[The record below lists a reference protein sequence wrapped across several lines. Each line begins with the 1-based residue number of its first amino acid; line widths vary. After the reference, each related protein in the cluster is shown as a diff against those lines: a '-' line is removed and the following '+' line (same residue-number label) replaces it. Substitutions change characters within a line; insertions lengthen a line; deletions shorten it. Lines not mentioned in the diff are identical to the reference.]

1 MCIFNIFG
9 KEIKLIFLI
18 ALVLVFIDVFVLYT
32 LSKFFNSQIIAIQ
45 GSPIKMNYI
54 AAMLSYVFIVL
65 SLYIFVISRKGKL
78 SESFL
83 LGFFT
88 YGIYELTTKSLLNN
102 WRWTTVIVD
111 TVWGGILFY
120 LTTYIVYNLNRTIM

>member
-1 MCIFNIFG
+1 MCFLNIFG

-18 ALVLVFIDVFVLYT
+18 ALVLVFIDIFVLYT

-65 SLYIFVISRKGKL
+65 SLYIFVISRKAKL
-78 SESFL
+78 IEAFL
-83 LGFFT
+83 LGFLI

-120 LTTYIVYNLNRTIM
+120 LTTYIVYNLNRLI

>member
-1 MCIFNIFG
+1 MCFLNIFG

-18 ALVLVFIDVFVLYT
+18 ALVLVFIDIFVLYT

-54 AAMLSYVFIVL
+54 AAILSYVFIVL
-65 SLYIFVISRKGKL
+65 SLYIFVISRKAKL
-78 SESFL
+78 IEAFL
-83 LGFFT
+83 LGFLI

-102 WRWTTVIVD
+102 SYKSKF
-111 TVWGGILFY
+111 ILFD
-120 LTTYIVYNLNRTIM
+120 LRDLVILWST